1 MWFSGLFKESQSCFI
16 TTFVGSCISGPSFL
30 HSRTSTIESG
40 LSHQE
45 KEAGGHLWGFGDF
58 LIDCSE
64 EVFVP
69 WAVTYRHPHFIFSHS
84 VFFSSQ
90 LLKDSTKCFMNLKQ
104 EAALGVKDDDGH
116 IDLWSE
122 HISPYKHS
130 STWTAVTS
138 VPLLQQQ
145 PSPCSECLSAAP
157 DLISLLFW
165 QEGKL
170 LTFWLEMSTL
180 WFLLLL
186 YFRFKLFLDCSQAV
200 KGLQHCYTP
209 A

>member
-1 MWFSGLFKESQSCFI
+1 MLYNNICRIMYFWSIVSPQQNVYHRVRVESSGK
-16 TTFVGSCISGPSFL
+16 GGRRSFM
-30 HSRTSTIESG
+30 RF
-40 LSHQE
+40 
-45 KEAGGHLWGFGDF
+45 WGFFNRLFRGGVCTLSCDLQASSLYFF
-58 LIDCSE
+58 LTQ
-64 EVFVP
+64 F
-69 WAVTYRHPHFIFSHS
+69 
-84 VFFSSQ
+84 FFSSQ